1 MFLALK
7 TSMSFRL
14 LSCACSENQAHG
26 CPIRT
31 ARDSAGCLRGG
42 QFRGVEAIYFTG
54 HGQRGAVIIVEISDA
69 SKIPSIAELW
79 FLTFNA
85 IVELKIVKTPDD
97 L

>member
-1 MFLALK
+1 
-7 TSMSFRL
+7 MSFRL
-14 LSCACSENQAHG
+14 LSGACSENQGHG

-31 ARDSAGCLRGG
+31 ARDSAGGLRGG

-85 IVELKIVKTPDD
+85 IVELNIVKTPDD